1 MKPIAGAG
9 PSTNTTVRMVVAVAI
24 GNMMEWYDF
33 ALTATLAQY
42 LAPVF
47 FPSSTPIS
55 GLLNVLVVFGIAF
68 VFRPL
73 GGWLLGPL
81 GDRRGR
87 MFALVVAFGMMATAT
102 AVVGMLPAQASIG
115 LAAPIL
121 LVLARIIQGV
131 SAGGEAG
138 LSVTYLMEQAP
149 PHQRAFLTSF
159 QQASSIGG
167 FLFATLMVWTLTTLL
182 GSAEMAAW
190 GWRVAF
196 LLAAPFGLIG
206 LYIRHKLEETPD
218 FKVLAQTGQITTTP
232 IRTALRVN
240 GRMIIRVAALSAFQ
254 NVGYYTAY
262 AYFPGHMQRL
272 GFAPGDVTLASTM
285 VLLLAMV
292 TVPVFGFISDV
303 VGRRPVL
310 SFASG
315 AALVVTVP
323 LFALMGGLGFFG
335 VVACQVLMALTV
347 AAYNSTTGATY
358 AEGMDAQT
366 RAGSVS
372 IGYSIGTVVF
382 AAPTLYVMTL
392 INTTIASSWAPGLY
406 MAVAALISL
415 VAALTMPK
423 VPAAATVPA

>member
-1 MKPIAGAG
+1 MSMQGL
-9 PSTNTTVRMVVAVAI
+9 PSPSSSGNVRTVVAVAI

-47 FPSSTPIS
+47 FPRSTPLS
-55 GLLNVLVVFGIAF
+55 GFLNVLVVFGIAF

-81 GDRRGR
+81 GDRKGR
-87 MFALVVAFGMMATAT
+87 MFALVLSFAMMAVAT
-102 AVVGMLPAQASIG
+102 AVIG
-115 LAAPIL
+115 LMPSENAIGALAPIL
-121 LVLARIIQGV
+121 LVAVRIIQGV

-138 LSVTYLMEQAP
+138 LSVTYLFEQAP
-149 PHQRAFLTSF
+149 PRRRAFFTSF

-167 FLFATLMVWTLTTLL
+167 FLFATLVVWAMTAMV
-182 GSAEMAAW
+182 GSEGMAAG
-190 GWRVAF
+190 GWRVPF
-196 LLAAPFGLIG
+196 LLAVPFGLVG
-206 LYIRHKLEETPD
+206 LYIRSRLHETADFTALE
-218 FKVLAQTGQITTTP
+218 QTGRVTSTP
-232 IRTALRVN
+232 IRTAFRTN
-240 GRMIIRVAALSAFQ
+240 GRMILRVAALSAFQ

-272 GFAPGDVTLASTM
+272 GFAPGLVTLASTLT
-285 VLLLAMV
+285 LLLAMV
-292 TVPVFGFISDV
+292 AVPLFGFLSDL

-310 SFASG
+310 ATASA
-315 AALVVTVP
+315 AALVLTIP
-323 LFALMGGLGFFG
+323 LFALMGNLGFEG
-335 VVACQVLMALTV
+335 VVACQVLLAFTV
-347 AAYNSTTGATY
+347 AAYNSTTGTTY

-392 INTTIASSWAPGLY
+392 INTTISASWAPGLY
-406 MAVAALISL
+406 MALAALISL
-415 VAALTMPK
+415 VAVATMPRA
-423 VPAAATVPA
+423 PATMAVAA

>member
-1 MKPIAGAG
+1 MDSIARGLNAG
-9 PSTNTTVRMVVAVAI
+9 STARMVAAIAI

-33 ALTATLAQY
+33 ALTATLATY

-81 GDRRGR
+81 GDRKGR
-87 MFALVVAFGMMATAT
+87 IHALVIAFGAMAAATAC
-102 AVVGMLPAQASIG
+102 VGLMPSQATLG
-115 LAAPIL
+115 MGAPVL
-121 LVLARIIQGV
+121 LTLARIVQGV

-149 PHQRAFLTSF
+149 ANRRAFLTSF

-167 FLFATLMVWTLTTLL
+167 FLFATLTVWALSTLL
-182 GSAEMAAW
+182 GPAAMAAW

-196 LLAAPFGLIG
+196 LLAVPFGLIG
-206 LYIRHKLEETPD
+206 LYVRYHLGETPD
-218 FKVLAQTGQITTTP
+218 FTVLTQTGRVTTTP
-232 IRTALRVN
+232 VRTAWRVN
-240 GRMIIRVAALSAFQ
+240 GRMILRVAALSAFQ

-272 GFAPGDVTLASTM
+272 GFAPGAVTLASTT
-285 VLLLAMV
+285 VLVLAML
-292 TVPVFGFISDV
+292 TVPMFGLIADV
-303 VGRRPVL
+303 AGRRPVL
-310 SFASG
+310 CWASG
-315 AALVVTVP
+315 AALVATVP
-323 LFALMGGLGFFG
+323 LFALMGSLGFAS
-335 VVACQVLMALTV
+335 VVACQVLLALTV
-347 AAYNSTTGATY
+347 AAYNSTTGTVY

-372 IGYSIGTVVF
+372 IGYSIGTVLF

-392 INTTIASSWAPGLY
+392 INTTVAATWAPGLY
-406 MAVAALISL
+406 MTLAALISL
-415 VAALTMPK
+415 AAALTMKAP
-423 VPAAATVPA
+423 VSQRALA